1 MPVESALAME
11 DPATK
16 QSLWGL
22 QLHPPEMLC
31 GPLECWLKG
40 QAVLSL
46 SGVKTLQVLG
56 SS

>member
-1 MPVESALAME
+1 MPVESAAAME

-31 GPLECWLKG
+31 GPLECWPKG